1 MKLNNIYK
9 SIAGILLLAAG
20 SHGIVGC
27 SDTWDDHYDVADSN
41 GTSSLLQLVESDP
54 QLSNFRSLL
63 GMTHIYRNHRTS
75 VTYADLLAGDQ
86 SLTVWAPVN
95 GTFDFDSLRRVC
107 QTAQG
112 DSTVGQHFVQNH
124 IARNLYNM
132 NSQTSEDVKMLND
145 KFLTL
150 SPTALH
156 NATVEQGRY
165 NLPARNGLL
174 HVINKD
180 AAYTYNIYEGLTSMS
195 EFSHLGKFLSSYEK
209 QELDENSSIVAGI
222 EDGNKVYSD
231 SVMLKRNDLFRVFDE
246 IMSEDSTY
254 AMLVPDAATWQAAY
268 DEARPY
274 FNFAGIEKGDSIG
287 DYWTHVSLMRDLIIN
302 RNVQKSEQDS
312 IFTTSYSWL
321 DWPYHIYYK
330 PFEPGGLMDHSNIKD
345 SLLCSNGYIYR
356 IKQWPFT
363 AKELYFHPI
372 TTQGES
378 EASRKE
384 YKDCT
389 FNRREAIGDTISGNA
404 YVDIV
409 AQNNRDWTVT
419 YEINNTLSGTYN
431 VYAVILPKT
440 VYLANSR
447 DFKPNKFYGSITY
460 LDEQGEKQTVP
471 FGNTND
477 TFSNDPYRA
486 DSVLIG
492 QCTLPVCNYQQ
503 PDATVTVTLNCYVR
517 TNEAARYS
525 REMFLDC
532 IYFEPV
538 TADDAVATETKRRKE
553 ARK

>member
-1 MKLNNIYK
+1 MKSSPNIK
-9 SIAGILLLAAG
+9 SFASVLLLAAAA
-20 SHGIVGC
+20 HGMVSC

-54 QLSNFRSLL
+54 QLSDFRELL
-63 GMTHIYRNHRTS
+63 GMTHIFRNHRTD
-75 VTYADLLAGDQ
+75 VTYADLLGGDQ

-95 GTFDFDSLRRVC
+95 GTFDIDSLRRVC
-107 QTAQG
+107 QTEQG

-124 IARNLYNM
+124 IARNVYNM
-132 NSQTSEDVKMLND
+132 NSHTSESVKMLND
-145 KFLTL
+145 KFLSLT
-150 SPTALH
+150 PTSLYD
-156 NATVEQGRY
+156 ATVQPGQY

-174 HVINKD
+174 HVVDND
-180 AAYTYNIYEGLTSMS
+180 AAYTYNVYEGLTSLD
-195 EFSHLGKFLSSYEK
+195 EFRHIGNFLSRYEK
-209 QELDENSSIVAGI
+209 QELDEGSSIVAGI

-231 SVMLKRNDLFRVFDE
+231 SVMVKMNDLFRVFGRVMD
-246 IMSEDSTY
+246 EDSTY
-254 AMLVPDAATWQAAY
+254 AMLVPDQPTWQKAY
-268 DEARPY
+268 DEARQY
-274 FNFAGIEKGDSIG
+274 FNFAGVEKGDSIS
-287 DYWTHVSLMRDLIIN
+287 DYWTNVSLMSDLFIN
-302 RNVQKSEQDS
+302 RNMQRSEQDS

-321 DWPYHIYYK
+321 DWPYHVYYK
-330 PFEPGGLMDHSNIKD
+330 PYEAGGLMDPANIKD

-356 IKQWPFT
+356 MRQWPFS

-372 TTQGES
+372 TTQGEWES
-378 EASRKE
+378 NRLE
-384 YKDCT
+384 YTNCT
-389 FNRREAIGDTISGNA
+389 FNTRAAIGDTISGNA
-404 YVDIV
+404 YVDIM

-431 VYAVILPKT
+431 IYAVILPKT

-447 DFKPNKFYGSITY
+447 DFKPNKFYGSMTY
-460 LDEQGEKQTVP
+460 IDENGDKQKVE
-471 FGNTND
+471 FGNESS

-503 PDATVTVTLNCYVR
+503 PDATVTVTLNCFVR
-517 TNEAARYS
+517 TNEMARYS

-538 TADDAVATETKRRKE
+538 TADDALATETKKRKE